1 MFTRIRAIH
10 IAVNNVEETAKEYAD
25 KFGLVTSRS
34 DTLPEM
40 GIKNAILPI
49 GDAIFEL
56 IEPLSP
62 GEGVLA
68 KFLERRG
75 EGVYMMALEVEN
87 LSEAVESL
95 RARGVR
101 MNSDDPESI
110 AKGGPVFVHPKSTH
124 GVLIELIEKT

>member
-1 MFTRIRAIH
+1 M
-10 IAVNNVEETAKEYAD
+10 
-25 KFGLVTSRS
+25 
-34 DTLPEM
+34 
-40 GIKNAILPI
+40 
-49 GDAIFEL
+49 FEL
-56 IEPLSP
+56 IEPLNP
-62 GEGVLA
+62 GEGALA
-68 KFLERRG
+68 SFLERRG

-95 RARGVR
+95 RASGVR

>member
-10 IAVNNVEETAKEYAD
+10 IAVNDVEETAREYAD
-25 KFGLVTSRS
+25 KFGLVASRS
-34 DTLPEM
+34 GTLPEM
-40 GIKNAILPI
+40 GVKNAILPI
-49 GDAIFEL
+49 GDAVLEL
-56 IEPLSP
+56 IEPLNP

-68 KFLERRG
+68 TFLQRRG
-75 EGVYMMALEVEN
+75 EGVYMRAREVEN
-87 LSEAVESL
+87 LGEAVESL

-101 MNSDDPESI
+101 MNSDDAESI

>member
-10 IAVNNVEETAKEYAD
+10 IAVNNVEEAAREYAD

-34 DTLPEM
+34 DILPEM

-56 IEPLSP
+56 IEPLNP
-62 GEGVLA
+62 GEGPLA
-68 KFLERRG
+68 SFLERRG

-87 LSEAVESL
+87 LSETIESL
-95 RARGVR
+95 RTRGVR

-110 AKGGPVFVHPKSTH
+110 ARGGPVFVHPKSTH